1 MLTCLTTKLNL
12 PSVQPWAHQTAI
24 KVQQPKT
31 TNRKTMA
38 SRHSQRQRQA
48 GAHIRAPEDV
58 APVSGGA
65 AALQARLY
73 GTQADV
79 HDRLAAHAP
88 RPPPRAAVTMT
99 GATHA
104 ADLGAGGSTRP
115 MRKGAM
121 LVPRLR
127 LEQTSKADHPASFT
141 PRPPP
146 STSAPS
152 SARTAR
158 DVTMT
163 FATTNGASSARSGS
177 RSSRR
182 APPSSARTFRH
193 SGRTLRSARRPAPGS
208 QSARPASTTARGVSF
223 AQPAS
228 STLQATGATA
238 GAGAGAGAAAGAGG
252 EGTASGGKLSRRALL
267 LQAVQ
272 FKSFMETIEEDPL
285 YAGDHLL

>member
-1 MLTCLTTKLNL
+1 M
-12 PSVQPWAHQTAI
+12 
-24 KVQQPKT
+24 
-31 TNRKTMA
+31 
-38 SRHSQRQRQA
+38 
-48 GAHIRAPEDV
+48 
-58 APVSGGA
+58 SGGA

-146 STSAPS
+146 STSAAPS

-238 GAGAGAGAAAGAGG
+238 GAGAGAGAAAASAAG